1 MAELRE
7 FSVSPARPL
16 PVILLADISGSM
28 KADGK
33 ISALNTAMKEMI
45 ASFVEEDNS
54 LVEIQVAII
63 TFGHGG
69 TRVHQLLEAASKVTW
84 QNMEADGQTPMG
96 AAFDLAL
103 QMLEDPQQ
111 VPSRAY
117 APTLVL
123 LSDGIPD
130 PGSAWQEAL
139 DRLLQSRR
147 AAKACRLA
155 MAIGDD
161 ADLSVLRAFLGDSGI
176 EVFLAHE
183 AREIRKFFRWV
194 TMSVSQR
201 SRSQNP
207 DVVEPTDFDD
217 FEY

>member
-7 FSVSPARPL
+7 FSVSSARPL

-28 KADGK
+28 DADGK
-33 ISALNTAMKEMI
+33 ISALNTAVREMI
-45 ASFVEEDNS
+45 ASFAEEDS
-54 LVEIQVAII
+54 ALVKIQVAII

-69 TRVHQLLEAASKVTW
+69 ARVHQRLQSVTKVSW
-84 QNMEADGQTPMG
+84 QNMEAKGQTPMG

-123 LSDGIPD
+123 LSDGHPTD
-130 PGSAWQEAL
+130 GNTWQEAL
-139 DRLLQSRR
+139 NRLLQSKR
-147 AAKACRLA
+147 ALKAERFT

-161 ADLSVLRAFLGDSGI
+161 ADLTVLRTFLGDARA
-176 EVFLAHE
+176 EVFMAHE
-183 AREIRKFFRWV
+183 AREIKKFFRWV
-194 TMSVSQR
+194 TMSVSMR

-207 DVVEPTDFDD
+207 NVIEPTEFDD
-217 FEY
+217 FEF

>member
-7 FSVSPARPL
+7 FSVSSARPL
-16 PVILLADISGSM
+16 PVILLADVSGSM

-33 ISALNTAMKEMI
+33 ISALNTAVREMI
-45 ASFVEEDNS
+45 ASFVEEDS
-54 LVEIQVAII
+54 ALVEIQVAII

-69 TRVHQLLEAASKVTW
+69 ARLHQQIESASEVSW

-130 PGSAWQEAL
+130 PGSAWHEAL

-147 AAKACRLA
+147 AAKASRLA

-176 EVFLAHE
+176 EVFMAHE
-183 AREIRKFFRWV
+183 AREIKKFFRWV

-201 SRSQNP
+201 SRNQNP